1 MDHSSSKIIQNS
13 SSFFIPDSLESKELF
28 PNFLVLEILP
38 PREIRR
44 LSRISREK
52 FRGETVLSLDPFL
65 FAVLAQKWPRLKR
78 FTASFGSDTSSLSRH
93 SGSRPPVMQIS
104 RRKLKFREV
113 TLPSRLR
120 TRQSLLS
127 FHYRKKKKT
136 LSFEAILH
144 EYLSRF
150 DLLTLMQILDIGE
163 EEQYS

>member
-1 MDHSSSKIIQNS
+1 MDHSSSKIIRNS

-113 TLPSRLR
+113 IRFPRDYARDNPFPSFV
-120 TRQSLLS
+120 SLS
-127 FHYRKKKKT
+127 KKKKKDFV
-136 LSFEAILH
+136 L
-144 EYLSRF
+144 
-150 DLLTLMQILDIGE
+150 
-163 EEQYS
+163 